1 MTSSD
6 DWAAGI
12 CCPVTFSLGCSLF
25 QAATIFSPQVTSWV
39 LLEYQMLIGPCA
51 LAALLAEMA
60 PPPPQAAKPKVS
72 VTAAANMVRDF
83 IVFPSCWGFLAGGK
97 VGSARC
103 WPQDDCQAGGE
114 NAAGRVQVPA
124 GKARCAAT
132 STPISRQ
139 TAEAVPALRA
149 CLGRRGVLTWR
160 RSGNGCPA
168 DSPFRCGPKITK
180 LSPSAW
186 VLPLLVATPATA
198 ATAAATIKSS
208 PMFTSMV
215 VPPRA
220 PGGTR

>member
-1 MTSSD
+1 
-6 DWAAGI
+6 
-12 CCPVTFSLGCSLF
+12 
-25 QAATIFSPQVTSWV
+25 
-39 LLEYQMLIGPCA
+39 MLIGPVA
-51 LAALLAEMA
+51 LAAAVAETA
-60 PPPPQAAKPKVS
+60 PPPPQAAAPKVS

-103 WPQDDCQAGGE
+103 WPQDDCQDGGE
-114 NAAGRVQVPA
+114 NAAGRVQVRT

-168 DSPFRCGPKITK
+168 
-180 LSPSAW
+180 
-186 VLPLLVATPATA
+186 TPATA